1 MPIYE
6 SIFLLLAGGGLWFWL
21 DSLKAREIGV
31 AAAKEACEDE
41 GLQFLDDTV
50 AGRSLRFARDAD
62 GRLRL
67 RRVFAFEYSDNGDNR
82 RAGSITL
89 LGHEVELLHVRPK
102 LYVVPNSSHSSQ
114 SHETFH

>member
-1 MPIYE
+1 MDFLE
-6 SIFLLLAGGGLWFWL
+6 LLLLMFLAAAAWLWM
-21 DSLKAREIGV
+21 DSLRARETGIR
-31 AAAKEACEDE
+31 AAREACAEE
-41 GLQFLDDTV
+41 GLQLLDETV
-50 AGRSLRFARDAD
+50 VIRSLRPARDDD
-62 GRLRL
+62 GQLRL

-89 LGHEVELLHVRPK
+89 LGHEIELLHVRPK